1 MDKDDKKLVQKVHR
15 RQRVRHVVANK
26 LQLALLALQELRD
39 GRIVAPR
46 LIKRA
51 VFDLRVILR
60 FLDRQARSERSN
72 KRG

>member
-1 MDKDDKKLVQKVHR
+1 MKKLVARVQR

-26 LQLALLALQELRD
+26 LQLALLALQELRE
-39 GRIVAPR
+39 GRVVAPK

-60 FLDRQARSERSN
+60 FLDRQERS
-72 KRG
+72 RETR